1 MVGIAQVL
9 QQQQQQT
16 PQVLLLQQTPQV
28 SPSSSRTAAAALA
41 EGESAGTLL
50 KTTSRLKC
58 GNSLSC
64 ETQTHHKCPP
74 AEVALLQQL
83 WLSEI
88 STAMSAAD
96 SLLLSRLLRVC
107 SRITTGVLAAGT
119 PLQQQQQWSH

>member
-1 MVGIAQVL
+1 MGIAQVL
-9 QQQQQQT
+9 QQQQT

-96 SLLLSRLLRVC
+96 SLLLSRLLLLVC
-107 SRITTGVLAAGT
+107 SRFTTGVQAAVT
-119 PLQQQQQWSH
+119 PLQQQQWSH